1 VRPARLPRIV
11 ESRLQHRLQPLD
23 LAQEVGDA
31 VQLDLD
37 SARWVYP
44 RALGRREGTGSVL
57 VWLPGTNPESKVQT
71 IADAWV

>member
-1 VRPARLPRIV
+1 MV
-11 ESRLQHRLQPLD
+11 ST
-23 LAQEVGDA
+23 
-31 VQLDLD
+31 LDLD

>member
-1 VRPARLPRIV
+1 VNPAAAR
-11 ESRLQHRLQPLD
+11 D
-23 LAQEVGDA
+23 LAREFGDA
-31 VQLDLD
+31 VHLDLD

-71 IADAWV
+71 LADAWV